1 MDTSNLRGKGWRR
14 SFSLVELL
22 ASSVI
27 LSLLAV
33 SAIPF
38 AETQRSRRDEIE
50 LRDSLMKMRIAMHA
64 YAYNELYSKAQH
76 PTSLDGDLV
85 RGEDPLGDPDGD
97 GMLDDDLDGLVDE
110 DGAPYYPPTMDDL
123 VAKKYLSSVPRDPLS
138 LVKTAPVTWTVLS
151 VTREHKVLD
160 RASNPP
166 TVKVVTTKGL
176 YDVRSKSKD
185 ESLQGTRYDGW

>member
-1 MDTSNLRGKGWRR
+1 MDKTTIRGKGWTR

-50 LRDSLMKMRIAMHA
+50 LRDSLMKMRVAIHA
-64 YAYNELYSKAQH
+64 YSYNELYTREQH
-76 PTSLDGDLV
+76 PSSLDGDLV

-97 GMLDDDLDGLVDE
+97 GILDDDLDGLVDE
-110 DGAPYYPPTMDDL
+110 DGAPYFPPTMDDL
-123 VAKKYLSSVPRDPLS
+123 VTRKYLSSVPRDPLS
-138 LVKTAPVTWTVLS
+138 LVKTTPVTWTVLS
-151 VTREHKVLD
+151 VTREHRILD
-160 RASNPP
+160 RATNPP
-166 TVKVVTTKGL
+166 TTKVVTTRGL

-185 ESLQGTRYDGW
+185 ESLQGTRYDSW